1 MKTQISQQNMRGS
14 MLFSCTIPILGCAHV
29 GIQKQNGDT
38 MNSYNAQHVSFP
50 RDALP
55 RHNSNGSPRRI
66 KSCDCREDSDRGGH
80 MGPPHGQGLL
90 KCPHSQPQWGS
101 GENLLSSIAMWIW
114 SNVFKCG
121 YVEKHP
127 NFATMT
133 IIKESDINFPQ
144 EIPTSIFVRQMCAY
158 RTSSCR

>member
-1 MKTQISQQNMRGS
+1 MKTQISQQSMRGS

-66 KSCDCREDSDRGGH
+66 KSCDCREDSDRGVTWGRR
-80 MGPPHGQGLL
+80 MARDYSNAPTRNPNGAQV
-90 KCPHSQPQWGS
+90 KIYSQALRCEFDQMYS
-101 GENLLSSIAMWIW
+101 NAAMWK
-114 SNVFKCG
+114 S
-121 YVEKHP
+121 
-127 NFATMT
+127 
-133 IIKESDINFPQ
+133 
-144 EIPTSIFVRQMCAY
+144 IPTLQP
-158 RTSSCR
+158 